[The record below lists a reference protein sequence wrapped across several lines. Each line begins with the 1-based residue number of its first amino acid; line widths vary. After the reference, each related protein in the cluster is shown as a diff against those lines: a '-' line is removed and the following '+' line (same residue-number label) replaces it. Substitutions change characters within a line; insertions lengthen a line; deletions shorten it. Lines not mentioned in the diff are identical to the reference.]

1 MIEELRSFLQAN
13 MQLISENDFKT
24 LYKEYENGHED
35 ISSLTEVLTQ
45 ADINPLLY
53 LPEVPVRY
61 ANYVESL
68 KQVYIP
74 GHIIKVLQFA
84 FKGCENL
91 TEVILPA
98 SVKLIGRFAF
108 MTDSKNLTV
117 KYQKSSDDFVH
128 LDMMYNSFDPTAII
142 QCTDKTDTFRNI
154 TDDVWDWSKI

>member
-1 MIEELRSFLQAN
+1 MINELKSFLQAN
-13 MQLISENDFKT
+13 MQLISENNFQK
-24 LYKEYENGHED
+24 LYKEYANGHED
-35 ISSLTEVLTQ
+35 ISPLTEILTQ

-74 GHIIKVLQFA
+74 GHIVKVLQFA
-84 FKGCENL
+84 FKGCLNMEQI
-91 TEVILPA
+91 ILPA
-98 SVKLIGRFAF
+98 SVKLISRYAF
-108 MTDSKNLTV
+108 MTESNNVTV
-117 KYQKSSDDFVH
+117 KYQGTSDNFAH
-128 LDMMYNSFDPTAII
+128 LDMMYNSFDPHAII